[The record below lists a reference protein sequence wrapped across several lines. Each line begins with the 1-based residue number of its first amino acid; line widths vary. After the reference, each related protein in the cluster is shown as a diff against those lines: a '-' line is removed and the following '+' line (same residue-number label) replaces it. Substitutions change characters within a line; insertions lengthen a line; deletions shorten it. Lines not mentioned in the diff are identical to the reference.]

1 VFLKFGAAYQAAR
14 GNPLAKE
21 GVKDSMAIFQA
32 TDVVEMAL
40 ELEKSGEIFY
50 RAVAEKVPPQV
61 RTVFED
67 LAEAEQNH
75 YLAFQKLSK
84 TTSGEPLMT
93 EDAWDQYMM
102 YLQATIQSTFFEG
115 ADKAL
120 ALADQVT
127 DAQEAIRMAVGFE
140 KETMLFFHDLRD
152 MVAEANKGTVERI
165 ITEEKSHLT
174 LLASML

>member
-1 VFLKFGAAYQAAR
+1 MG
-14 GNPLAKE
+14 
-21 GVKDSMAIFQA
+21 IFQA

-40 ELEKSGEIFY
+40 ELEKSGEVFY
-50 RAVAEKVPPQV
+50 RTVAAKAPPQV

-67 LAEAEQNH
+67 LAQAEQNH
-75 YLAFQKLSK
+75 YVAFQKLSK
-84 TTSGEPLMT
+84 TASGAPLVT

-120 ALADQVT
+120 TLAEQVT
-127 DAQEAIRMAVGFE
+127 DPQEAIRMAVGFE

-152 MVAEANKGTVERI
+152 MVAEADKPIVERI
-165 ITEEKSHLT
+165 IAEEKSHLT